1 MVKTLL
7 GAHDLWLGES
17 SDKSLQLTPSLMTAF
32 PAKMQT
38 QQAMCA
44 ISWKHKQKTISH

>member
-7 GAHDLWLGES
+7 GAYDLWLGES

-32 PAKMQT
+32 SAKMQT
-38 QQAMCA
+38 MCA
-44 ISWKHKQKTISH
+44 II